1 MWRVDFW
8 TIWTMRNDVILSHKL
23 NFNFR
28 IGQLVLENWIAYG
41 RLEWQNTLHNSQKVP
56 SAQGKYLELFD
67 KLRGPHFTFYSKD
80 GREIRWC
87 YQLLKFISIT
97 T

>member
-1 MWRVDFW
+1 
-8 TIWTMRNDVILSHKL
+8 MRNDVILSHKL

-41 RLEWQNTLHNSQKVP
+41 RLEWHTALHNSEKVP

-67 KLRGPHFTFYSKD
+67 KLRGPNFTFYSKG
-80 GREIRWC
+80 GRTIRWC